1 MKKLTLKTLFT
12 FLLVFFS
19 LYLKCQTN
27 NNKMENDWIF
37 FVKNFDFSESF
48 KSELSKQLEEK
59 LYKLNNLDEKQKNPI
74 KLVIGMEELNQTI
87 SNEYIFNNSNVFIN
101 ETDEMFP
108 ITICW
113 KSPDFTDLKE
123 IQKNSI
129 NGKKVDFEWCQDFP
143 FQELKNTL
151 TSKKN
156 YEKINN
162 LNYIIKPKYYP
173 DLIVNFTLK
182 TLLNDEESEIIE
194 NIFKKNKNVY
204 VSKFNENSIML
215 DFQIDSMNFIEEDYH
230 KDIEYLKFSIREISD
245 LEFSKK
251 IENIEIK

>member
-1 MKKLTLKTLFT
+1 MKKLTIKLIFT

-19 LYLKCQTN
+19 FLVKSQTN

-87 SNEYIFNNSNVFIN
+87 SNEYIFSNANVFIN

-113 KSPDFTDLKE
+113 KSPEFTDLKK
-123 IQKNSI
+123 IQKSDI
-129 NGKKVDFEWCQDFP
+129 NGKNVAFEWCQDFP
-143 FQELKNTL
+143 FEELKTALINE
-151 TSKKN
+151 KI

-182 TLLNDEESEIIE
+182 WND
-194 NIFKKNKNVY
+194 
-204 VSKFNENSIML
+204 
-215 DFQIDSMNFIEEDYH
+215 
-230 KDIEYLKFSIREISD
+230 
-245 LEFSKK
+245 
-251 IENIEIK
+251 